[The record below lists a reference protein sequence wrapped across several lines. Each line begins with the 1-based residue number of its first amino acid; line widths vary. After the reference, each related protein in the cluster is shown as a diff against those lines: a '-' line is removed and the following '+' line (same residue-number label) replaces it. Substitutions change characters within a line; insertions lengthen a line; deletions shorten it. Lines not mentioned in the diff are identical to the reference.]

1 MTKSFGDLVLFENI
15 SLGLSEGQRVGL
27 IAKNG
32 SGKTTLLNILSGKEG
47 YDNGT
52 ISFRRDL
59 RVGYL
64 EQDPQYPEELT
75 VLEACFH
82 HGNSTVEL
90 IKEYERCMET
100 EGHPGLDEILVRMD
114 HEKAWEYEQ
123 KAKQILSQLKIRDFS
138 QHVKHLSG
146 GQLKRVALAN
156 TLITEPDLL
165 ILDEPTAVLTPQET
179 RRLFDILRR
188 MKQEGC
194 AIIIITHKLHE
205 VLEISDRVVILRKG
219 ESVGSVITKDAD
231 VKQLTELMVGR
242 SVKLEIERT
251 PRKHGKRLLEVSKL
265 CVKNEDGLPALTDV
279 AFELESGEILGVAGI
294 AGSGQRELCESIA
307 GLHEISFG
315 NIKLEG
321 QDLEGLDPREIMKR
335 GIAMSFVPEDRLGM
349 GLVGSMSVSDNVL
362 LKSYHNNHGMFVDRA
377 AARSLSRKMVDELEI
392 STPSV
397 MHPVGQLSGG
407 NVQKVLLGRE
417 IHLNPKVLLVAYP
430 VRGLDINSSYKIYEL
445 INAQKEKGV
454 GVLFIGED
462 LDVLI
467 ELCDRIMV
475 LCAGRITGMID
486 VRAELGESEN
496 EKTVSRED
504 EDSDSQ
510 ALKAR
515 QHLKERLGA
524 LMTGFVEEDGANE

>member
-1 MTKSFGDLVLFENI
+1 MSW
-15 SLGLSEGQRVGL
+15 Q
-27 IAKNG
+27 
-32 SGKTTLLNILSGKEG
+32 
-47 YDNGT
+47 
-52 ISFRRDL
+52 
-59 RVGYL
+59 
-64 EQDPQYPEELT
+64 
-75 VLEACFH
+75 
-82 HGNSTVEL
+82 
-90 IKEYERCMET
+90 
-100 EGHPGLDEILVRMD
+100 
-114 HEKAWEYEQ
+114 
-123 KAKQILSQLKIRDFS
+123 
-138 QHVKHLSG
+138 
-146 GQLKRVALAN
+146 
-156 TLITEPDLL
+156 
-165 ILDEPTAVLTPQET
+165 
-179 RRLFDILRR
+179 
-188 MKQEGC
+188 
-194 AIIIITHKLHE
+194 
-205 VLEISDRVVILRKG
+205 
-219 ESVGSVITKDAD
+219 
-231 VKQLTELMVGR
+231 
-242 SVKLEIERT
+242 
-251 PRKHGKRLLEVSKL
+251 
-265 CVKNEDGLPALTDV
+265 
-279 AFELESGEILGVAGI
+279 SGEILGVAGI

-486 VRAELGESEN
+486 VRAELGESED